1 MERSVAF
8 DRAAEYY
15 DSTRGLSDA
24 GVVRQTEL
32 LAGELGGRGSVV
44 EIGVGTGQVALPLHD
59 AGIPVVGMDL
69 SSPMLAKL
77 REKRGGR
84 FAVPARAG
92 GRDAPAVPR
101 SARSAPPT
109 FGGSCT

>member
-1 MERSVAF
+1 MDGSVAF

-32 LAGELGGRGSVV
+32 LAGELGGRGRVV

-69 SSPMLAKL
+69 SSPMLDEVAG
-77 REKRGGR
+77 EGGGPL
-84 FAVPARAG
+84 ALPARAG
-92 GRDAPAVPR
+92 GRDAAAVPR
-101 SARSAPPT
+101 
-109 FGGSCT
+109 